1 MRISRILLTGAAVG
15 TIVGTGRADLNTTHV
30 TNPKWPPHARF
41 HGIAGWGTIAG
52 SQLLGLWLLW
62 RPRRNEQDRDLAVKT
77 AAALSALAWLPFF
90 AGSLLPAPR
99 SKTSRGIYRGSPESP
114 SPRARVA
121 DPCGLSCGIWPA
133 PPRSLRKGPH
143 ADHPGL
149 IACPGARRLTNRR

>member
-15 TIVGTGRADLNTTHV
+15 TIVGTGHADLNTTHV

-62 RPRRNEQDRDLAVKT
+62 RPRRNEEDRDLAVKT

-90 AGSLLPAPR
+90 AA
-99 SKTSRGIYRGSPESP
+99 
-114 SPRARVA
+114 VA
-121 DPCGLSCGIWPA
+121 T
-133 PPRSLRKGPH
+133 
-143 ADHPGL
+143 
-149 IACPGARRLTNRR
+149 PGAEVEDEPGHLPRIAGVPLNLVPASLIPAVSAVGYGLHRHGH